1 MKLLSDDSPID
12 LYLESRNT
20 TLLIKTKATFISL
33 KCRKTV
39 MLWNI
44 ITI

>member
-20 TLLIKTKATFISL
+20 TLLIKPKATFISL
-33 KCRKTV
+33 RLNKV
-39 MLWNI
+39 
-44 ITI
+44 